1 MGRKERPLDPD
12 AGPVERFAVDLR
24 ELRRKAGPLTYRDM
38 AGRVPYSVATLSRAA
53 SGEQLP
59 SLAVT
64 RAYVEACGGD
74 VEEWTARWH
83 RLAEE
88 TFVRAAPGDTDRPY
102 QGLARYEPGD
112 REKFFGRERL
122 TEELLRLTGGH
133 RLVAVLGPSGSGKSS
148 LLRAGLIPR
157 LQSPPADGPCPA
169 AIRTFTP
176 GARPFGTHRQL
187 FAAAAGPGDTWLVID
202 QFEEVFTLCR
212 DPAERARFLD
222 LLLDA
227 QDPARRLCVVLGLR
241 ADFYGHCLQH
251 RTLAEALR
259 HTTVPVTPM
268 SPAELREAIVKPA
281 AAHGL
286 IVERAL
292 TDRLIE
298 ETADQPGG
306 LPLLSHALLETW
318 RHRRGRTLALEVY
331 EAVGGVQGAIARTA
345 ETLYTQLSPEQAR
358 LARWALLRLV
368 TPGEGAHDTRRPADR
383 AELDAA
389 TSPGITVVLERLA
402 RARLITL
409 DEDTVDLAHE
419 ALITAWPRLRSW
431 VDADRDR
438 LRLHRRLTE
447 AARTWERLGRD
458 AGALYRGTQLTAA
471 QEAFADPA
479 DLTASERDF
488 LAAGAAAR
496 RREARRRKGVV
507 GAVAVLVTL
516 TLVAGVLA
524 WQQSRAGRAR
534 QEQAA
539 ARRVAAV
546 AESLRASEPAKA
558 RQLSVAAWRIA
569 ETAETRSALTGAW
582 TQPLADSLDVADRD
596 ALAFLSADGRTVVTA
611 APGHLTVWD
620 VRTRRK
626 VRTTPGPGTRAMTAV
641 AMSPDARLVVFQLTG
656 RRLALWDVAARRW
669 TGRTLDA
676 SDQWGVQFSPG
687 GARLLIQTAR
697 TIQVWDTRDQ
707 HLLVERPAFPRRG
720 REWENVAAISPDDR
734 LLAVCS
740 PGGTVEL
747 WDVPHKKPLPAPW
760 SRARAGES
768 CTPLNGRFSP
778 DSRTFA
784 LVTRDGLRRW
794 ELATGRELPRVAQ
807 SPLGTVTFSRDGR
820 FLIGRS
826 PGEVLVW
833 RTSQVDHPVF
843 RGAMSA
849 DGPADIVL
857 DGGTLRY
864 LAANQVRS
872 LDLTAA
878 ATSRW
883 APAAA
888 QSAAFS
894 PDARHLGLVWTRGPT
909 ARFETRDTRSGAV
922 VDSPTDMRL
931 PPQTPRR
938 KGQLRIEP
946 DEVLSFSADGTRVA
960 YGVTGD
966 YAGNWD
972 LSPGLVA
979 VRDVPGHRTL
989 AAFAGGQDNSPTE
1002 GAVLSPDGSR
1012 LITSSVRSVQV
1023 WDIGSRRREKSL
1035 SVSGGSPMTLR
1046 PDGRLLVTRGEIVKL
1061 PAGTPMPRRLTRQD
1075 TAYAFSPTGNSFA
1088 VGEETGNVT
1097 VWDGDIRR
1105 RFGQLP
1111 AFTGGRQ
1118 QQWHEAV
1125 SALAF
1130 SPDGR
1135 TLAVAGAY
1143 GSLQL
1148 WDVPSQQPLGSA
1160 LPTPGD
1166 KILALTFNRDGTAL
1180 YAAGQHVTLT
1190 THRIAPDA
1198 LVADVCHRAGGS
1210 LSRADWETYIPEVP
1224 YRKVC

>member
-38 AGRVPYSVATLSRAA
+38 ARRVPYSVATLSRAA

-88 TFVRAAPGDTDRPY
+88 TFVRTAQGDTDRPY

-112 REKFFGRERL
+112 REKFFGRDRL
-122 TEELLRLTGGH
+122 TEDLLRLTGGH
-133 RLVAVLGPSGSGKSS
+133 RLVAVVGPSGSGKSS
-148 LLRAGLIPR
+148 LLRAGLVPR
-157 LQSPPADGPCPA
+157 LQHAPDDGPRPA

-176 GARPFGTHRQL
+176 GARPSATHRQL
-187 FAAAAGPGDTWLVID
+187 FEAAEGPGDTWLVID

-227 QDPARRLCVVLGLR
+227 QDPARRLRVVLGLR

-259 HTTVPVTPM
+259 HTSVPVTPM

-298 ETADQPGG
+298 ETVDQPGG

-331 EAVGGVQGAIARTA
+331 EAVGGVRGAIARTA

-438 LRLHRRLTE
+438 LRLHRQLTE

-488 LAAGAAAR
+488 LTAGAAAR

-534 QEQAA
+534 QVQAA
-539 ARRVAAV
+539 ARRIAAV
-546 AESLRASEPAKA
+546 AESLRAYEPAKA
-558 RQLSVAAWRIA
+558 RRLSVAAWKIA

-582 TQPLADSLDVADRD
+582 AQPLADSFDVADRD
-596 ALAFLSADGRTVVTA
+596 ALAYLSGDGRTVVTA
-611 APGHLTVWD
+611 APGHIATWD
-620 VRTRRK
+620 VRTRRRIST
-626 VRTTPGPGTRAMTAV
+626 VPGPGERVMAAIAV
-641 AMSPDARLVVFQLTG
+641 SPDARLVLFQLPDRG
-656 RRLALWDVAARRW
+656 LALWDIAARRMA
-669 TGRTLDA
+669 GRPLETREQA
-676 SDQWGVQFSPG
+676 SVEFSPS
-687 GARLLIQTAR
+687 GAHLTMQTTR
-697 TIQVWDTRDQ
+697 TVQVWDTREQ
-707 HLLVERPAFPRRG
+707 RLVFERPAAPRRS
-720 REWENVAAISPDDR
+720 RESVATVSPDDR

-740 PGGTVEL
+740 PRGEIEL
-747 WDVPHKKPLPAPW
+747 WDIPRGKRVPAPW
-760 SRARAGES
+760 AGEGAGDPCS
-768 CTPLNGRFSP
+768 PLNARFSP
-778 DSRTFA
+778 DSRIFA
-784 LVTRDGLRRW
+784 LVTRDGVRRW
-794 ELATGRELPRVAQ
+794 DLTTGRELPKIAQ
-807 SPLGTVTFSRDGR
+807 APLGAIGFSRDGR
-820 FLIGRS
+820 FLVGRT
-826 PGEVLVW
+826 PGEILVW
-833 RTSQVDHPVF
+833 RADQPDHPVF
-843 RGAMSA
+843 RGAMTA
-849 DGPADIVL
+849 DGPAEIVL

-864 LAANQVRS
+864 LAANQMRT
-872 LDLTAA
+872 LDLGAA
-878 ATSRW
+878 VTSRW

-888 QSAAFS
+888 QNAAFS
-894 PDARHLGLVWTRGPT
+894 PDARLLGLVWSQGST
-909 ARFETRDTRSGAV
+909 ARFETRGTRSGAI
-922 VDSPTDMRL
+922 VDRPPGMRL
-931 PPQTPRR
+931 PPQTPSRE
-938 KGQLRIEP
+938 GQLRIEP
-946 DEVLSFSADGTRVA
+946 DELLSFSADGTRLA
-960 YGVTGD
+960 YGVSGD
-966 YAGNWD
+966 YAEDGH
-972 LSPGLVA
+972 LVAGRVA
-979 VRDVPGHRTL
+979 VRDVPGHRDL
-989 AAFAGGQDNSPTE
+989 AAVPGGQDNSPTE

-1012 LITSSVRSVQV
+1012 LITSSVRSVQM
-1023 WDIGSRRREKSL
+1023 WDIGGGRREKSV
-1035 SVSGGSPMTLR
+1035 SVSGGSPMTVR
-1046 PDGRLLVTRGEIVKL
+1046 PDGRLLVVRGEIVRL
-1061 PAGTPMPRRLTRQD
+1061 PAGTVAPRRLTRQD
-1075 TAYAFSPTGNSFA
+1075 TAYAFSPAGNAFA
-1088 VGEETGNVT
+1088 VGEETGHVAL
-1097 VWDGDIRR
+1097 WDGGVER
-1105 RFGQLP
+1105 RFGRLP
-1111 AFTGGRQ
+1111 AFTEKQLPR
-1118 QQWHEAV
+1118 HEAI

-1166 KILALTFNRDGTAL
+1166 KILSLTFNRDGSAL
-1180 YAAGQHVTLT
+1180 YAAGQHVPLT
-1190 THRIAPDA
+1190 RYRIAPDA
-1198 LVADVCHRAGGS
+1198 LVAEVCRRAGGS
-1210 LSRADWETYIPEVP
+1210 LSRADWETYIPEVA

>member
-12 AGPVERFAVDLR
+12 AGPVERFAHDLR

-38 AGRVPYSVATLSRAA
+38 ARRVAYSVATLSRAA

-74 VEEWTARWH
+74 AGEWTERWH

-88 TFVRAAPGDTDRPY
+88 TFVRTAQGETDRPY

-157 LQSPPADGPCPA
+157 LRHAPADGPRPA

-187 FAAAAGPGDTWLVID
+187 FAPAAGPGDTWLVID

-222 LLLDA
+222 LLLEA
-227 QDPARRLCVVLGLR
+227 QDPARRLRVVLGLR

-259 HTTVPVTPM
+259 HTSVPVTPM

-345 ETLYTQLSPEQAR
+345 ENLYTQLSPEQAR

-438 LRLHRRLTE
+438 LRLHRQLTE

-471 QEAFADPA
+471 REAFTDPA

-488 LAAGAAAR
+488 LTAGAAAR
-496 RREARRRKGVV
+496 RREARRRRAVV

-524 WQQSRAGRAR
+524 WQQSRASRAR
-534 QEQAA
+534 EEQAA
-539 ARRVAAV
+539 ARRIAAV
-546 AESLRASEPAKA
+546 AESLRAYEPGKA
-558 RQLSVAAWRIA
+558 RQLSVAAWKIA

-582 TQPLADSLDVADRD
+582 TEPLVDSLDVADRD
-596 ALAFLSADGRTVVTA
+596 ALAFLSGDGRTVVTA
-611 APGHLTVWD
+611 APGHITTWD
-620 VRTRRK
+620 VRARRK
-626 VRTTPGPGTRAMTAV
+626 TGTARGPGDVAMTAV
-641 AMSPDARLVVFQLTG
+641 AVSPDARLAVFQLRD
-656 RRLALWDVAARRW
+656 RRLALWDIAAQRM
-669 TGRTLDA
+669 TGRPLDA
-676 SDQWGVQFSPG
+676 RGQWNVEFSPS
-687 GARLLIQTAR
+687 GARLTIQTGTAV
-697 TIQVWDTRDQ
+697 QVWDVREQ
-707 HLLVERPAFPRRG
+707 RRVFERPASPRRG
-720 REWENVAAISPDDR
+720 REWESVATVSPDDR
-734 LLAVCS
+734 LLAVCP
-740 PGGTVEL
+740 PGGGIEL
-747 WDVPHKKPLPAPW
+747 WDVRRGERLPAPW
-760 SRARAGES
+760 PGQGAGDPCS
-768 CTPLNGRFSP
+768 PLNARFSP

-794 ELATGRELPRVAQ
+794 DLTTRRELPKIAQ
-807 SPLGTVTFSRDGR
+807 SPLGAVGFSRDGR
-820 FLIGRS
+820 FLLGRS
-826 PGEVLVW
+826 PGEILVW
-833 RTSQVDHPVF
+833 RADQPDHPVF
-843 RGAMSA
+843 RGAMGT

-864 LAANQVRS
+864 LAANQVRT
-872 LDLTAA
+872 LDLGSA

-888 QSAAFS
+888 QNAAFS
-894 PDARHLGLVWTRGPT
+894 PDARLLGLVWTQGPT
-909 ARFETRDTRSGAV
+909 ARFETRDTRSGKV
-922 VDSPTDMRL
+922 VDRPSDMRL

-938 KGQLRIEP
+938 EGQLRIEP
-946 DEVLSFSADGTRVA
+946 DELLSFSADGTRLA
-960 YGVTGD
+960 YGVSGD
-966 YAGNWD
+966 YAENGK
-972 LSPGLVA
+972 LAPGRVA
-979 VRDVPGHRTL
+979 VRDVPGHRDLT
-989 AAFAGGQDNSPTE
+989 AVTGGQDNSPTE

-1023 WDIGSRRREKSL
+1023 WDIGGRRRTKSL
-1035 SVSGGSPMTLR
+1035 PVSGGSPMTVR
-1046 PDGRLLVTRGEIVKL
+1046 PDGRLLVTRGEIVGL
-1061 PAGTPMPRRLTRQD
+1061 PAGSPAPRRLTRQD

-1088 VGEETGNVT
+1088 VGEETGHVT
-1097 VWDGDIRR
+1097 VWDGEIRR

-1111 AFTGGRQ
+1111 AFTGRSQ
-1118 QQWHEAV
+1118 QPRHEAV

-1135 TLAVAGAY
+1135 TLAVAGSH

-1166 KILALTFNRDGTAL
+1166 KILALTFGPDGTAL
-1180 YAAGQHVTLT
+1180 YAAGQHVPLT
-1190 THRIAPDA
+1190 AYQIAPAA
-1198 LVADVCHRAGGS
+1198 LVADACRRAGGS

-1224 YRKVC
+1224 YRKLC